1 MAEGPKRS
9 EGVSQPEPRRSSG
22 LALAPCA
29 RWYSG
34 SRAGW
39 QGLASALGTQVLQ
52 TQALSQ
58 RLEERAGAG
67 SLKQPSLEVACDRS
81 LIRLFALAS
90 PQIASRFCADF
101 FFCECA
107 RVFSSFFSL
116 WASGAKPALSSRSRL
131 SLADAAPGGAWIL
144 SSSSRSTF
152 IACVFLYLHLFLPA
166 CSLPFSDPG
175 PTEVHCWACDLSRS

>member
-1 MAEGPKRS
+1 MSVLCRYCVGTMPVFCRYFAGDYVGLSRHTVRPPLAQVEWLPPSVAEGPKRS

-67 SLKQPSLEVACDRS
+67 PLSPRRPPWLSHKTLCPRFATDRI
-81 LIRLFALAS
+81 LRL
-90 PQIASRFCADF
+90 
-101 FFCECA
+101 
-107 RVFSSFFSL
+107 
-116 WASGAKPALSSRSRL
+116 
-131 SLADAAPGGAWIL
+131 
-144 SSSSRSTF
+144 
-152 IACVFLYLHLFLPA
+152 
-166 CSLPFSDPG
+166 
-175 PTEVHCWACDLSRS
+175 